1 LKLPQLW
8 KSKSVAFGIFFW
20 MDFHQLF
27 EKASQKTLRLFHSF
41 NQVRRRVQ
49 VGYFLNDLT
58 TPAKVT
64 FLNELIGIGS
74 TRI

>member
-64 FLNELIGIGS
+64 FLNELIGG
-74 TRI
+74 